1 MGKVPQSP
9 EMAYG
14 SAMEASGGLARTPAA
29 PGRLLYQ
36 GPAYVPAPV
45 HASEYDGGFWSKSST
60 S

>member
-1 MGKVPQSP
+1 MQSR

-14 SAMEASGGLARTPAA
+14 SAMEASGRLAPTPAA
-29 PGRLLYQ
+29 PDRLLYQ

-45 HASEYDGGFWSKSST
+45 HAAEYDGGFWSKSST